1 MISSVII
8 VKGKRFWLQEQWF
21 AQKNRKFVTP
31 KQLCDIGKCGKH
43 GELKI
48 ILESYF
54 NEHQAQQEAH
64 PDLQDK
70 TQRHYHSIV
79 S

>member
-1 MISSVII
+1 MVRS
-8 VKGKRFWLQEQWF
+8 
-21 AQKNRKFVTP
+21 KNRKFVTP

-64 PDLQDK
+64 PDLQRQDPAALPLDRK
-70 TQRHYHSIV
+70 LGGTMNL
-79 S
+79 